1 MRVKSWKLRVLAVAL
16 NSKLGTRNSKP
27 MQNKLE
33 IFKKAPDL
41 LDEPEVQELLDYCER
56 LEDELIDLKFEK
68 EKSKELIMLDM
79 IKEVIKGCNAI
90 EKEQLEHER
99 FGYEAPNY
107 QATIS
112 NLKSYILEICR
123 INKIYL

>member
-1 MRVKSWKLRVLAVAL
+1 MK
-16 NSKLGTRNSKP
+16 
-27 MQNKLE
+27 NKLE

-56 LEDELIDLKFEK
+56 LEDELVDLKFEK
-68 EKSKELIMLDM
+68 EKNKELIMLDM

>member
-1 MRVKSWKLRVLAVAL
+1 MR
-16 NSKLGTRNSKP
+16 
-27 MQNKLE
+27 NKLE
-33 IFKKAPDL
+33 IFKNSKDL
-41 LDEPEVQELLDYCER
+41 LDEPEVQELLDYCEQ
-56 LEDELIDLKFEK
+56 LEDEIVDFKFEK
-68 EKSKELIMLDM
+68 DKNKELILLDM

-90 EKEQLEHER
+90 EKEQMEHER

-112 NLKSYILEICR
+112 NLKSYIYEICR

>member
-1 MRVKSWKLRVLAVAL
+1 MK
-16 NSKLGTRNSKP
+16 
-27 MQNKLE
+27 NKLE

-56 LEDELIDLKFEK
+56 LEDELVDLKFEK

-90 EKEQLEHER
+90 QKEQMEHER

>member
-1 MRVKSWKLRVLAVAL
+1 MK
-16 NSKLGTRNSKP
+16 
-27 MQNKLE
+27 NKLE

-56 LEDELIDLKFEK
+56 LEDELVDLKFEK

-99 FGYEAPNY
+99 FGYEVPNY

>member
-1 MRVKSWKLRVLAVAL
+1 M
-16 NSKLGTRNSKP
+16 
-27 MQNKLE
+27 
-33 IFKKAPDL
+33 
-41 LDEPEVQELLDYCER
+41 DEPEVQELLDYCER
-56 LEDELIDLKFEK
+56 LEDELVDLKFEK

-107 QATIS
+107 QVTIS

-123 INKIYL
+123 DNKIYL

>member
-1 MRVKSWKLRVLAVAL
+1 MK
-16 NSKLGTRNSKP
+16 
-27 MQNKLE
+27 NKLE
-33 IFKKAPDL
+33 IFKKAPEL

-56 LEDELIDLKFEK
+56 LEDELVDLKFDK

-90 EKEQLEHER
+90 QKEQLEHER